1 VLRAVLLARKCL
13 TGDPKSHPS
22 MDDVVA
28 MLEDIEALQQEAE
41 DTRTCRR
48 GPNVQLVAVP

>member
-1 VLRAVLLARKCL
+1 VLLARKCL